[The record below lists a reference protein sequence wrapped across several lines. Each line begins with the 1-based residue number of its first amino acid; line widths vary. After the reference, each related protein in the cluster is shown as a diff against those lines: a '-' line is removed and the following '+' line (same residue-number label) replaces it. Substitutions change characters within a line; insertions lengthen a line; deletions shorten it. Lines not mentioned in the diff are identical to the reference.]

1 MFSNCIRNRIIVSS
15 SRFRPA
21 FLATYATAASDG
33 KDNIKDHHVRQNLH
47 PWPKSKTPT
56 PYEIFTVEDHN
67 DHDVYSKNL
76 KSMYQKYIK
85 IYHPD
90 ISTKLTILDHQ
101 LNPILNEQKRTRFDQ
116 IQDAYD
122 ILKNPSRRMAYK
134 TYSTTSWDGE
144 KFRNSQTSSTFH
156 NYRMANAHRKKYDFK
171 NDEAFWQ
178 AGTWEDYY
186 HMKFNRAPPTQ
197 EELDKNKYNILIGVL
212 VVASLT
218 TGLQIMLA
226 IDRTKDYNR
235 QTALMNLQAMQNMD
249 ASYNNYDQGLSSFL
263 RLRRF
268 LLFRRSAMVETEQ
281 NLRLQGR
288 EDEAEKMRE
297 KISDDIVVNSQ
308 HLDNLKDEE
317 ERILKKYAQ
326 QRLDKLK

>member
-1 MFSNCIRNRIIVSS
+1 MLFSRGRLVSTRLNAGYRAS
-15 SRFRPA
+15 
-21 FLATYATAASDG
+21 YATAAGDG
-33 KDNIKDHHVRQNLH
+33 IKDHHVRQNLH
-47 PWPKSKTPT
+47 PWPKSKVPA
-56 PYEIFTVEDHN
+56 PHEIFIVEEHSDHEI
-67 DHDVYSKNL
+67 YSKNL

-90 ISTKLTILDHQ
+90 ISTKLTILDHHS
-101 LNPILNEQKRTRFDQ
+101 NPILNEQKRTRFDQ

-134 TYSTTSWDGE
+134 TYTTTTWDGQ
-144 KFRNSQTSSTFH
+144 KYQLSDTFH

-186 HMKFNRAPPTQ
+186 RMKFNREPPTQ

-212 VVASLT
+212 VVVSLT

-235 QTALMNLQAMQNMD
+235 QTALMNLQAMQSLD
-249 ASYNNYDQGLSSFL
+249 ATYDNYDQGLSSFL

-281 NLRLQGR
+281 SLRAQGR
-288 EDEAEKMRE
+288 DAAADEMRE
-297 KISDDIVVNSQ
+297 KISDDIVVNSKC
-308 HLDNLKDEE
+308 LNSVKEEE

-326 QRLDKLK
+326 QRLEKLK